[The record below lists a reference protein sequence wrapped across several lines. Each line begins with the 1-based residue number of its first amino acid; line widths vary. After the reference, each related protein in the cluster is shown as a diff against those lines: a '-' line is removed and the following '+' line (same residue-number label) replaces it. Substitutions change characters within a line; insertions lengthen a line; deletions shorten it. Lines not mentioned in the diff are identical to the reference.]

1 MHPEAMAWVAEHATT
16 DPVTVLDLGG
26 RFVNGSPRDLFTNA
40 TVYRVLDIADGPN
53 VDIVADA
60 ATWTPDR
67 EYDVVL
73 ATELFE
79 HAAEWPRIVLTAFKA
94 LRPGG
99 MFVATMAG
107 PGRPVHS
114 GVDGGGWLH
123 PGEHYA
129 NVHPDALLDVLK
141 AAGFVDITV
150 DVQPSPSDVRCVAT
164 RP

>member
-1 MHPEAMAWVAEHATT
+1 MHPEAYEWVAAHATV

-26 RFVNGSPRDLFTNA
+26 RYVNGSPRELFPNA
-40 TVYRVLDIADGPN
+40 IVYRVLDIADGPN
-53 VDIVADA
+53 VDVVADA

-67 EYDVVL
+67 EFDVCL

-79 HAAEWPRIVLTAFKA
+79 HTPVWPDICRTALKA
-94 LRPGG
+94 LRLGG
-99 MFVATMAG
+99 RFVATMAG

-129 NVHPDALLDVLK
+129 NVHPDALLDALK